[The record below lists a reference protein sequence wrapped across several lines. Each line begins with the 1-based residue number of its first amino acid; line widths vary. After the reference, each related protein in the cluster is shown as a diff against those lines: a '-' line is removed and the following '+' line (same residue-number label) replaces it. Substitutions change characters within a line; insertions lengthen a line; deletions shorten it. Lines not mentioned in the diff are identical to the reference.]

1 MGKHGLLAKEIGS
14 EFGLNPRQA
23 NFLLQRMGI
32 LKGEPGAW
40 LFTEKGADYATE
52 VTRDNGHG
60 GRAEKTWSNLFY
72 DPRILDEVTPDLIA
86 EAKKAE
92 ATRRAQLALQRAQ
105 SEEADVRLHAFQE
118 KQAKQDPATEWAKV
132 LIGVG
137 VLGYVAGVI
146 VVNTCRPAFK
156 RLVNGVAAPRFEAA
170 RRRLTHSAR
179 GREKQ
184 SEQENTIDEIE

>member
-14 EFGLNPRQA
+14 AFGLNPRQA

-32 LKGEPGAW
+32 LQGEPGAW
-40 LFTEKGADYATE
+40 FFTEKGAEYATE

-60 GRAEKTWSNLFY
+60 GRAEKTWPNFFY
-72 DPRILDEVTPDLIA
+72 DPRILDEVTPDLIEEAKEA
-86 EAKKAE
+86 EAS
-92 ATRRAQLALQRAQ
+92 RRAQLALERAQ
-105 SEEADVRLHAFQE
+105 SEEADARLHPSEE
-118 KQAKQDPATEWAKV
+118 KQAKQDPENEWAKV

-156 RLVNGVAAPRFEAA
+156 RLANEVAAPRIEAA
-170 RRRLTHSAR
+170 RRRLTR
-179 GREKQ
+179 LPRRREEQ
-184 SEQENTIDEIE
+184 CEQENTIDQVE